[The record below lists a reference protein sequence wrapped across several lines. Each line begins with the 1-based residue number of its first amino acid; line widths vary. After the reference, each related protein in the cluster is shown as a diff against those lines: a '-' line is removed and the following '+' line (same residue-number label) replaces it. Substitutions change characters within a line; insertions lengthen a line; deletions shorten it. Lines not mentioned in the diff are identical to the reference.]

1 MNQRDSA
8 VDHCSRHRQH
18 AHGDDDE
25 PIGDGGSFRSHA
37 PQWRAALPAILQSGG
52 GGGLSAQIGALQQSW
67 RANPPADFAR
77 TELWEGAVAVRY
89 AHLAATAINMRT
101 GGGIWSFVGLS
112 ECRGPTLYYIFVRIK
127 SRLQSF
133 RTSSEH
139 FSHFRPLTMG
149 LGETRKIAFP
159 ALSQNRLPRAT
170 SFSERLHLES

>member
-1 MNQRDSA
+1 MLLSACRKLLIDGLHTKATNVMNQRDSA

-67 RANPPADFAR
+67 RANAPADFAR
-77 TELWEGAVAVRY
+77 TYLRVGAVAVRY

-101 GGGIWSFVGLS
+101 GGGKLAFVGAS
-112 ECRGPTLYYIFVRIK
+112 ECRGPSLY
-127 SRLQSF
+127 
-133 RTSSEH
+133 
-139 FSHFRPLTMG
+139 
-149 LGETRKIAFP
+149 
-159 ALSQNRLPRAT
+159 
-170 SFSERLHLES
+170 

>member
-101 GGGIWSFVGLS
+101 GGGICAFVGLS
-112 ECRGPTLYYIFVRIK
+112 ECRGRALYP
-127 SRLQSF
+127 
-133 RTSSEH
+133 SSYPELEWI
-139 FSHFRPLTMG
+139 RQG
-149 LGETRKIAFP
+149 YAFANTAGRCSVSP
-159 ALSQNRLPRAT
+159 NISIR
-170 SFSERLHLES
+170 ERYEK

>member
-1 MNQRDSA
+1 MNNKLVVFPILHKFTLNRFLDAESGADERD
-8 VDHCSRHRQH
+8 D
-18 AHGDDDE
+18 DDDE

-112 ECRGPTLYYIFVRIK
+112 ECRGPTLYPTPCSIPVK
-127 SRLQSF
+127 
-133 RTSSEH
+133 
-139 FSHFRPLTMG
+139 
-149 LGETRKIAFP
+149 
-159 ALSQNRLPRAT
+159 AL
-170 SFSERLHLES
+170 

>member
-1 MNQRDSA
+1 MFLQFWTSGGRYPLWQCPRYHISDGLRSVLLLSACRKLLIDGLHTKATNVMNQRDSA

-112 ECRGPTLYYIFVRIK
+112 ECRGPTL
-127 SRLQSF
+127 
-133 RTSSEH
+133 
-139 FSHFRPLTMG
+139 
-149 LGETRKIAFP
+149 
-159 ALSQNRLPRAT
+159 
-170 SFSERLHLES
+170 